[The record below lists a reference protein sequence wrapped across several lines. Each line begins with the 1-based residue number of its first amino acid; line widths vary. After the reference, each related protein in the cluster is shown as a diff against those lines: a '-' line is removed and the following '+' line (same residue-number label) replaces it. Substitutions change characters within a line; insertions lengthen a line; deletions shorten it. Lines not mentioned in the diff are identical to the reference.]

1 MLWARL
7 QWALPVLAITIEC
20 ENVKRAEGNDEMS
33 ISIRILVVS
42 ALLAANAIIY
52 AAPARAASLDVAT
65 SAPGA
70 SHSAY
75 WRGRHYVLRAPDEL
89 IRGVRGSLLGV
100 PFFGFGWYP
109 GPARYYGPRHSICCA
124 ADAAISVKY

>member
-1 MLWARL
+1 MRCG
-7 QWALPVLAITIEC
+7 LPQFQYGAFI
-20 ENVKRAEGNDEMS
+20 NSFRRG
-33 ISIRILVVS
+33 
-42 ALLAANAIIY
+42 
-52 AAPARAASLDVAT
+52 AASLDMAP

-89 IRGVRGSLLGV
+89 IRGVRGSLLGA

-109 GPARYYGPRHSICCA
+109 GPRGSAVWRRLKGGTAIDYAGDA
-124 ADAAISVKY
+124 KVADRAAIIDYLNTLYPRSFAAVPKE

>member
-1 MLWARL
+1 
-7 QWALPVLAITIEC
+7 
-20 ENVKRAEGNDEMS
+20 MS
-33 ISIRILVVS
+33 VSIRILAVS
-42 ALLAANAIIY
+42 ALLAANFTTY
-52 AAPARAASLDVAT
+52 AGPARAASLDVAT

-70 SHSAY
+70 SHSA

-100 PFFGFGWYP
+100 PFYGFGWYP